1 LSDDIHLLLKQRIM
15 KRILL
20 SVVLLAGIIC
30 IAFLP
35 VSSKKS
41 VEINASIYR
50 ISDQL
55 VFADAAVKWLLP
67 FAEEESRN
75 IRIDNGVVQKI
86 SDSSLQV
93 VLRPRNSMTTEIIFS
108 PENKPRTF
116 TFSIL
121 TNDSTNRK
129 NTVTLV
135 YKTTLLN
142 KITGL
147 NKSAALAEKSLVNL
161 KSYMEDPLQLY
172 GYDIRVT
179 TVKDTSFLVKQI
191 TVKKEEL
198 SDKAEALFAELIAFA
213 EKNNGNFTGVK
224 IFHRERITKD
234 EYDISAGIGVTKSF
248 PVLAGN
254 GIEYKMMPLG
264 KNLLITT
271 YTGLYGDIDKAY
283 EAIDQFKKDN
293 ALSSM
298 AISFE
303 RIPDGVTRLADS
315 EIVKLEICYP
325 IF

>member
-1 LSDDIHLLLKQRIM
+1 MKKWLIIGVLAAGLLLSALFIPYEAQYQVKVRGEVTRVVEQI
-15 KRILL
+15 
-20 SVVLLAGIIC
+20 SVTENLPRWMYPFTELKKDALKSGGTGAPALRSTTTEDKID
-30 IAFLP
+30 IAFVTPFSASVDYSKGGKPVRFFYSFLP
-35 VSSKKS
+35 SEQEKGFTIVNVSYKKS
-41 VEINASIYR
+41 LFN
-50 ISDQL
+50 QL
-55 VFADAAVKWLLP
+55 FPATGYNDY
-67 FAEEESRN
+67 
-75 IRIDNGVVQKI
+75 GV
-86 SDSSLQV
+86 
-93 VLRPRNSMTTEIIFS
+93 
-108 PENKPRTF
+108 
-116 TFSIL
+116 
-121 TNDSTNRK
+121 
-129 NTVTLV
+129 
-135 YKTTLLN
+135 
-142 KITGL
+142 
-147 NKSAALAEKSLVNL
+147 KSLNNL
-161 KSYMEDPLQLY
+161 KSYIEDPLQLY
-172 GYDIRVT
+172 GYDIKVT

-198 SDKAEALFAELIAFA
+198 ADKADALFAELIAFA

-303 RIPDGVTRLADS
+303 KIPDGVTRLSDS
-315 EIVKLEICYP
+315 EMVRLEICYP